1 MMANEKGVGG
11 YDGTWITRGGDGHI
25 IPDWEKLLR
34 IGVNGVIRQIEEH
47 MAALDLADPN
57 DYDRYIFYQ
66 SALIVN
72 KAVVSYAPRLS
83 RMAAARARA

>member
-1 MMANEKGVGG
+1 
-11 YDGTWITRGGDGHI
+11 
-25 IPDWEKLLR
+25 
-34 IGVNGVIRQIEEH
+34 

-72 KAVVSYAPRLS
+72 KAVVSYAQRLS
-83 RMAAARARA
+83 RMAEGAGRRDH